1 VSPLFIKL
9 KKLRQ
14 SQAISL
20 FAVGP
25 FANNQLNAICG
36 PEDDSQSRTTEV
48 VSSPSEDSLSYR
60 FDWSVEMM
68 EELDIAGKNCP
79 ICSLQLPLSE
89 FGVCRA
95 RKDGRNLYCKSC
107 IRKKVT
113 ESRRALKEYRSSR
126 KRFVSQPQTE
136 HSGTSQLACDQ
147 ASSVSYTRLLSK
159 LSPAE
164 RVREAIRK
172 GARTQR
178 EIAQETRLGK
188 DEIGDAL
195 ANLLLWTREIK
206 TQIVDNT
213 RLYFINESAELPIRE
228 DALDIPRKGDLP
240 SSFSALQGL
249 MPGRN
254 PEGEEPEKIGGWVA
268 A

>member
-1 VSPLFIKL
+1 
-9 KKLRQ
+9 
-14 SQAISL
+14 
-20 FAVGP
+20 
-25 FANNQLNAICG
+25 
-36 PEDDSQSRTTEV
+36 
-48 VSSPSEDSLSYR
+48 
-60 FDWSVEMM
+60 MM
-68 EELDIAGKNCP
+68 EEFGVSGKSCP
-79 ICSLQLPLSE
+79 ICSQQLPLSE

-113 ESRRALKEYRSSR
+113 ESRRALKEYRSAR
-126 KRFVSQPQTE
+126 KRYVNQPLLE
-136 HSGTSQLACDQ
+136 HSGTSSLDRD
-147 ASSVSYTRLLSK
+147 SSSSSSYARLLSK
-159 LSPAE
+159 LSPVE

-172 GARTQR
+172 GARTQK
-178 EIAQETRLGK
+178 EIAHETRLGK

-206 TQIVDNT
+206 TQIVDNN
-213 RLYFINESAELPIRE
+213 RHYFINESSELPIRE
-228 DALDIPRKGDLP
+228 EALEIPQRKGDVP
-240 SSFSALQGL
+240 SSFSVLQGL